1 MNVNRAR
8 TLLVLLNIGLA
19 GGTGYTVYQ
28 EFKNKEA
35 RRQDAVKFQEQ
46 LAYELKNAPSAPRRD
61 AVRVSIKD
69 SDLVDLT
76 GEKPKAPEIQPV
88 ASAPTTRII
97 TPVADL
103 IKIVTISHHTD
114 PRLANV
120 AVMKKT
126 DLQPGVER
134 SIFRVGDVIP
144 FANDAVVIEIRPKE
158 VVFLNGD
165 KEETLNVPDQPTL
178 VPGALAGGSSR
189 PADPGLRPFSTY
201 VESKKDSGII
211 TIKSGG
217 DRALAREGEAVLEGV
232 IFSSTEAPGGGKALK
247 VDKVP
252 PGSLLAQHGVQD
264 GDVLISVDGVPMSTK
279 SEVVE
284 YAKRNQNRST
294 FSVVIQRRGRNIH
307 KTVNIDR

>member
-1 MNVNRAR
+1 
-8 TLLVLLNIGLA
+8 
-19 GGTGYTVYQ
+19 
-28 EFKNKEA
+28 
-35 RRQDAVKFQEQ
+35 
-46 LAYELKNAPSAPRRD
+46 
-61 AVRVSIKD
+61 VSIKD

-76 GEKPKAPEIQPV
+76 GEKPKAPEVRPIE
-88 ASAPTTRII
+88 SAPVTRMV
-97 TPVADL
+97 TPLDDV

-120 AVMKKT
+120 AIMKKT

-144 FANDAVVIEIRPKE
+144 FANEAVVLEIHPKE

-165 KEETLNVPDQPTL
+165 RQERMRVPDQPSL
-178 VPGALAGGSSR
+178 VPVIAGGGGSSR
-189 PADPGLRPFSTY
+189 PSDAGLRPFATY
-201 VESKKDSGII
+201 VESKRDSGII

-217 DRALAREGEAVLEGV
+217 DRALAREGETVLEGV
-232 IFSSTEAPGGGKALK
+232 VFSTTEAPGGGKALK

-279 SEVVE
+279 SEVVD
-284 YAKRNQNRST
+284 YAKRNQNRSN
-294 FSVVIQRRGRNIH
+294 FNVVIQRRGRNIH